1 MEHWQHLLLVLHA
14 AKRLIGGLWKGV
26 LRDWSTVAGAR
37 LPLQCVHDLLGNV
50 YNVSYLAELDR
61 LPALLNTRQLL
72 LEQPAA
78 GAANA
83 AGHVAARQQS
93 PAEPGS
99 GSSTSR
105 SSREQGSVHS
115 SSSRQQRGSV
125 SSALREL
132 LVDGPVGPAVDLDD
146 LLAMIMLQFDAGEMW
161 HCSRLLLA
169 VAPSESGH
177 AVPEDEVVAPHTS
190 DHYMFL
196 GLPCSV
202 RSCTWLVWV
211 LKHLLLHCACR
222 LAAIQPPD
230 GAAQAD

>member
-78 GAANA
+78 GAVNTANA
-83 AGHVAARQQS
+83 AAYVAARQQS

-115 SSSRQQRGSV
+115 SSRQQRGSV
-125 SSALREL
+125 SAALREL

-177 AVPEDEVVAPHTS
+177 AGPEDEVVAPHTS
-190 DHYMFL
+190 DHHVFL
-196 GLPCSV
+196 GLTCSV
-202 RSCTWLVWV
+202 HVVGLG
-211 LKHLLLHCACR
+211 LEA
-222 LAAIQPPD
+222 LAA
-230 GAAQAD
+230 ALCVQACCHPTP